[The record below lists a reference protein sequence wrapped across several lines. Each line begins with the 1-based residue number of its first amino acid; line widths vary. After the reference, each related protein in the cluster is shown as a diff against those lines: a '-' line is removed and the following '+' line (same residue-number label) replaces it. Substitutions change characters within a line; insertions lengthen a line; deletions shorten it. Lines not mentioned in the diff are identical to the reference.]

1 MGVNRVFFPRRCQF
15 FFIFLWFLR
24 FIKCDLKTYGK
35 SQESKIKKQKKSD
48 TSTEEIIDLKERL
61 SEYIPEYV
69 LLEGNELNTGER
81 RNMTLWQQGSGF
93 HVLRK
98 SCCSRTRVQWIQI
111 FRDIKYYLYMKGRKL
126 KAFDYFWVCEW
137 HL

>member
-1 MGVNRVFFPRRCQF
+1 MSI

-81 RNMTLWQQGSGF
+81 RNMTL
-93 HVLRK
+93 
-98 SCCSRTRVQWIQI
+98 
-111 FRDIKYYLYMKGRKL
+111 
-126 KAFDYFWVCEW
+126 
-137 HL
+137 